1 MENLVN
7 FRPKDLFITLKWSWR
22 TAQVPSDIRTS
33 AALHLPG
40 HPQHPALLCH
50 EESWAEEAQADDQ
63 QDEAGEEG
71 EGGAEEH
78 DGQVEKWFSV

>member
-7 FRPKDLFITLKWSWR
+7 FRPKDLFITLKWSMP

-40 HPQHPALLCH
+40 HPQHPPLLRH
-50 EESWAEEAQADDQ
+50 EESRAEAAEADNQPNQ
-63 QDEAGEEG
+63 QQHEE
-71 EGGAEEH
+71 
-78 DGQVEKWFSV
+78 K

>member
-1 MENLVN
+1 MGDPGDQGDRGLLHHLLVVPLSL
-7 FRPKDLFITLKWSWR
+7 RPAPT
-22 TAQVPSDIRTS
+22 
-33 AALHLPG
+33 LHLPG